1 MLFCC
6 RIKIDWAEALCEG
19 PHVLAHRAVLGIVD
33 RQHEPT
39 GAFGPRWDPLAVSLV
54 RSCRVVEARRIRLHE
69 DGLQLKAKP
78 AQRFL
83 RFVGRAVVGQVRIVR
98 MGPEAELIA
107 LDQVGL
113 NHRFH
118 ARPPTLMPSTALAS
132 AASCWPSVLDEL
144 PTKSISRSMTLTV
157 SCEGWANSAR

>member
-1 MLFCC
+1 MQQQTWTNLLL
-6 RIKIDWAEALCEG
+6 RLCAG
-19 PHVLAHRAVLGIVD
+19 LACTLVLAACSTSK
-33 RQHEPT
+33 E
-39 GAFGPRWDPLAVSLV
+39 
-54 RSCRVVEARRIRLHE
+54 E
-69 DGLQLKAKP
+69 
-78 AQRFL
+78 
-83 RFVGRAVVGQVRIVR
+83 
-98 MGPEAELIA
+98 MPEAELIA